1 MWAFSLLQR
10 SHPMPLAI
18 SKPSKTDEGGR
29 NGHNQQGHEEG
40 LGLWDEEAWSST
52 CNGLLPMRYIFSLKL
67 SSTGP
72 RERGATGEKEV
83 VKVEKKIM
91 KVHCCLETSRVSVT
105 RFGEISTLW
114 QYLNFF
120 TIFESLFSVWHSYEP
135 TWANF
140 QWHWANYHWCK
151 LPNIEK

>member
-10 SHPMPLAI
+10 SHPMPLAF
-18 SKPSKTDEGGR
+18 SKPSKTDEGGQ

-52 CNGLLPMRYIFSLKL
+52 CNGLLPMHY
-67 SSTGP
+67 
-72 RERGATGEKEV
+72 
-83 VKVEKKIM
+83 KIM
-91 KVHCCLETSRVSVT
+91 KVHCCWETRRVSVT

-114 QYLNFF
+114 QYLNFL